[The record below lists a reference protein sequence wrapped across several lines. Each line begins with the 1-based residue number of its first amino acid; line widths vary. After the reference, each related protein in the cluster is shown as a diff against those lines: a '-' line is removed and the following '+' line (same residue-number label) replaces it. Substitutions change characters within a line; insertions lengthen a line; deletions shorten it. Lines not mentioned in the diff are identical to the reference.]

1 MNRRKGQNHP
11 PVDMKQDVIARD
23 GGFCLLALPGCE
35 GEATTTDH
43 RANRGSGG
51 SRVLNDP
58 RCLVAAC
65 WKCNGAKADAGA
77 IVLMELEERGLYV
90 RKDSTN
96 AKTLERCIATPVE
109 YLDGEQHYLVSA
121 TERRHISEGRTS

>member
-1 MNRRKGQNHP
+1 MNRRKGINHP
-11 PVDMKQDVIARD
+11 PVDMKTQVIARD
-23 GGFCLLALPGCE
+23 GGFCLLALPGCA

-65 WKCNGAKADAGA
+65 WACNGVKADAGSLT
-77 IVLMELEERGLYV
+77 LMELEERGLYV

-96 AKTLERCIATPVE
+96 EKTLQRCIDTPVE
-109 YLDGEQHYLVSA
+109 YLDGERHYLVSA
-121 TERRHISEGRTS
+121 TERRHISEGRLR